1 MASAIHHAD
10 VAQDHLLVFSSE
22 AQPISEPGVGE
33 ARPDVGLP
41 VLSQERRTPSSPRGS
56 LRRLDQGDVLSGA
69 VFLV

>member
-33 ARPDVGLP
+33 ARPDVGLT
-41 VLSQERRTPSSPRGS
+41 VLSQGEEGPLLAPG
-56 LRRLDQGDVLSGA
+56 LPPPP
-69 VFLV
+69 